1 MCKRWGAAVGPYD
14 NLALCCW
21 PACQQV
27 NSFAIALCVS
37 AAFTTGDSV
46 VSIAGLIV
54 LAVHSV
60 YIQGGFV
67 ACSLDTRECSC
78 RYVFVTSVGDLW
90 RGGEQS
96 SSEGRRVRSVAAI
109 FCAQAASRC
118 GNRALH
124 SLKQSDVPFAGTSV
138 DGCFRFMIVCVLV
151 LFYMMK

>member
-1 MCKRWGAAVGPYD
+1 MCKRWGAAVGPHD

-37 AAFTTGDSV
+37 AAFTTGDSI

-67 ACSLDTRECSC
+67 VCSLDTRECSC

-90 RGGEQS
+90 RGGESEQQRRPAGS
-96 SSEGRRVRSVAAI
+96 FSRGHFLCTSSESMRQPCSPQ
-109 FCAQAASRC
+109 FET
-118 GNRALH
+118 
-124 SLKQSDVPFAGTSV
+124 K
-138 DGCFRFMIVCVLV
+138 
-151 LFYMMK
+151 